1 MIVMNANL
9 NLVVESPADVMDTVA
24 KLAAD
29 YGGFVVT
36 SDLGQTQ
43 GQYGTLLPHATITIR
58 VPANKLNQALDEVEG
73 LADKVVSKNQ
83 SGQDVTADYTD
94 LQSRLRNLE
103 RAEEQLSQVMAD
115 ANRTEDVLLVYNELT
130 QVTEQI
136 EVIKGQMQYF
146 EEASAFS
153 AISLTLNAIEVP
165 PATPPKAKWQP
176 SEAVR
181 RALADL
187 KVRAQFWADQAIRF
201 TLYQLPLMILALW
214 PYALAGWLLYRWIG
228 RKWFKPKAQ
237 EPAAAD

>member
-1 MIVMNANL
+1 MA
-9 NLVVESPADVMDTVA
+9 E
-24 KLAAD
+24 
-29 YGGFVVT
+29 
-36 SDLGQTQ
+36 
-43 GQYGTLLPHATITIR
+43 
-58 VPANKLNQALDEVEG
+58 
-73 LADKVVSKNQ
+73 KVVSKNQ

-153 AISLTLNAIEVP
+153 AISLTLNAIEIP

-181 RALADL
+181 AALADL
-187 KVRAQFWADQAIRF
+187 KVRAQFWTDQAIRF
-201 TLYQLPLMILALW
+201 TLYRLPLLLLSLW
-214 PYALAGWLLYRWIG
+214 PYALVGWLLYRWVG
-228 RKWFKPKAQ
+228 RKWLKRNTQ